1 MGKARLLIIE
11 DEAEVRDALALCLE
25 TAGYEVDTVATGE
38 AGREKA
44 ITVPGYDLIIL
55 DARLPGRDGFEVL
68 RALRE
73 EDGVMTPVLMLTG
86 LNDREH
92 RLRGFELGADDY
104 VAKPFAP
111 EELLARVEAVLR
123 RARRQPQPEKRRFRV
138 GGLEVDL
145 VDGTVTRDGQPVP
158 ITDMEF
164 RLLRYL
170 ILHHGRTV
178 TREQLL
184 REVWELPPSVQTR
197 TIDRHINALRKIM
210 DGEDEASWPI
220 QSVYGIGYRLVGGEF
235 VD

>member
-1 MGKARLLIIE
+1 MGKARLLLIE
-11 DEAEVRDALALCLE
+11 DEAEVREALTLCLE
-25 TAGYEVDTVATGE
+25 AAGYEVEAVETGE
-38 AGREKA
+38 EGREKA
-44 ITVPGYDLIIL
+44 IAVPGYDLIIL

-68 RALRE
+68 RELRE
-73 EDGVMTPVLMLTG
+73 EDGVLTPVLMLTG
-86 LNDREH
+86 LNDRTH
-92 RLRGFELGADDY
+92 RLKGFELGADDY

-111 EELLARVEAVLR
+111 EELLARVEAILR
-123 RARRQPQPEKRRFRV
+123 RARRQPQPAKRRFRV
-138 GGLEVDL
+138 GGIEVDL
-145 VDGTVTRDGQPVP
+145 VDGVVTRDGQPVAL
-158 ITDMEF
+158 TDMEF

-184 REVWELPPSVQTR
+184 REVWQLPPTVQTR

-210 DGEDEASWPI
+210 DGEDEKSWPI

>member
-1 MGKARLLIIE
+1 MGKARLLLIE
-11 DEAEVRDALALCLE
+11 DEAEVREALVLCLE
-25 TAGYEVDTVATGE
+25 AAGYEVDAVATGE
-38 AGREKA
+38 EGREKA

-68 RALRE
+68 RELRE

-92 RLRGFELGADDY
+92 RLKGFELGADDY
-104 VAKPFAP
+104 VAKPFIP

-138 GGLEVDL
+138 GGIEVDL
-145 VDGTVTRDGQPVP
+145 VEGTVTRDGRPVAL
-158 ITDMEF
+158 TDMEF

-184 REVWELPPSVQTR
+184 REVWELPPTVQTR

>member
-11 DEAEVRDALALCLE
+11 DEAEVREALALCLE
-25 TAGYEVDTVATGE
+25 TAGYEVDAVATGE
-38 AGREKA
+38 EGREKA

-68 RALRE
+68 RELRE

-92 RLRGFELGADDY
+92 RLKGFELGADDY
-104 VAKPFAP
+104 VAKPFIP

-138 GGLEVDL
+138 GGIEVDL
-145 VDGTVTRDGQPVP
+145 VEGTVTRDGRPVAL
-158 ITDMEF
+158 TDMEF

-184 REVWELPPSVQTR
+184 REVWELPPTVQTR

>member
-11 DEAEVRDALALCLE
+11 DEAEVREALALCLE
-25 TAGYEVDTVATGE
+25 TAGYEVDAVATGE
-38 AGREKA
+38 AGRGKA

-92 RLRGFELGADDY
+92 RLKGFELGADDY

-123 RARRQPQPEKRRFRV
+123 RAKRQPQPEKRRFRV
-138 GGLEVDL
+138 GGIEVDL
-145 VDGTVTRDGQPVP
+145 VEGTVTRDGQPVAL
-158 ITDMEF
+158 TDMEF

-170 ILHHGRTV
+170 ILHRGRTV

-184 REVWELPPSVQTR
+184 REVWELPPTVQTR

>member
-1 MGKARLLIIE
+1 MKNARLLIIE
-11 DEAEVRDALALCLE
+11 DEAEVREALVLCLE
-25 TAGYEVDTVATGE
+25 SAGYEVDAVATGE
-38 AGREKA
+38 EGREKA
-44 ITVPGYDLIIL
+44 ITVPGYDLILL

-68 RALRE
+68 RELRE
-73 EDGVMTPVLMLTG
+73 EDGVLTPVLMLTG
-86 LNDREH
+86 LDDREH
-92 RLRGFELGADDY
+92 RLKGFELGADDY
-104 VAKPFAP
+104 VTKPFAP
-111 EELLARVEAVLR
+111 EELLARVEAILR
-123 RARRQPQPEKRRFRV
+123 RSRRQPQPEKRRFRV

-145 VDGTVTRDGQPVP
+145 VEGTVTRDGQPVSL
-158 ITDMEF
+158 TDMEF

-170 ILHHGRTV
+170 ILHRGRTV

-184 REVWELPPSVQTR
+184 REVWQLPPTVQTR

>member
-11 DEAEVRDALALCLE
+11 DDAEVREALALCLE
-25 TAGYEVDTVATGE
+25 TAGYEVDAVATGE

-68 RALRE
+68 RELRE

-92 RLRGFELGADDY
+92 RLKGFELGADDY

-123 RARRQPQPEKRRFRV
+123 RAKRRPQPEKRRFRV
-138 GGLEVDL
+138 GGIEVDL

-158 ITDMEF
+158 LTDMEF

-184 REVWELPPSVQTR
+184 REVWELPPTVQTR
-197 TIDRHINALRKIM
+197 TIDRHINAHRKIM

>member
-11 DEAEVRDALALCLE
+11 DDAEVREALALCLE
-25 TAGYEVDTVATGE
+25 TAGYEVDAVATGE

-68 RALRE
+68 RELRE

-92 RLRGFELGADDY
+92 RLKGFELGADDY

-123 RARRQPQPEKRRFRV
+123 RAKRQPQPEKRRFRV
-138 GGLEVDL
+138 GGIEVDL
-145 VDGTVTRDGQPVP
+145 VEGTVTRDGQPVAL
-158 ITDMEF
+158 TDMEF

-170 ILHHGRTV
+170 ILHRGRTV

-184 REVWELPPSVQTR
+184 REVWELPPTVQTR

>member
-1 MGKARLLIIE
+1 MGKARLLLIE
-11 DEAEVRDALALCLE
+11 DEAEVREALVLCLE
-25 TAGYEVDTVATGE
+25 AAGYEVDAVATGE
-38 AGREKA
+38 EGREKA

-68 RALRE
+68 RELRE

-92 RLRGFELGADDY
+92 RLKGFELGADDY
-104 VAKPFAP
+104 VAKPFIP

-123 RARRQPQPEKRRFRV
+123 RARRQPRPEKRRFRV
-138 GGLEVDL
+138 GGIEVDL
-145 VDGTVTRDGQPVP
+145 VEGTVTRDGQPVTL
-158 ITDMEF
+158 TDMEF

-170 ILHHGRTV
+170 ILHRGRTV

-184 REVWELPPSVQTR
+184 REVWQLPPTVHTR

>member
-11 DEAEVRDALALCLE
+11 DDAEVREALALCLE
-25 TAGYEVDTVATGE
+25 TAGYEVDAVATGE

-68 RALRE
+68 RELRE

-92 RLRGFELGADDY
+92 RLKGFELGADDY

-123 RARRQPQPEKRRFRV
+123 RARRQLQPEKRRFRV
-138 GGLEVDL
+138 GGIEVDL

-158 ITDMEF
+158 LTDMEF

-184 REVWELPPSVQTR
+184 REVWELPPTVQTR